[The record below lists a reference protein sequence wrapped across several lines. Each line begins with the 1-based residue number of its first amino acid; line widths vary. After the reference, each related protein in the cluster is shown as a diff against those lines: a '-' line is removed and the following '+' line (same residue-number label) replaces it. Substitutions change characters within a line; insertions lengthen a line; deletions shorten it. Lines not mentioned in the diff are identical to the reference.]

1 MRRLDR
7 TISMRNK
14 VETRLKKCKKGGKTA
29 IFLLVDSENF
39 NSTSSVEKMAKELL
53 KASKTMKD
61 FYPVILVGGSS
72 ATDQMGM
79 DRAVRILRRKT
90 KLDSEIPTASMPDI
104 IFMLLIFFMV
114 TTVLREYS
122 GLPISLP
129 KAKRIEKL
137 KSKRHTS
144 HIWVSKD
151 GLISI
156 EDKLYASDGIRHVMY
171 EKRVADP
178 QLVVSLK
185 ADERAKMGLISSI
198 HTELRKAD
206 ALKLNYSTK
215 TAVD

>member
-1 MRRLDR
+1 MMKLD
-7 TISMRNK
+7 
-14 VETRLKKCKKGGKTA
+14 
-29 IFLLVDSENF
+29 
-39 NSTSSVEKMAKELL
+39 
-53 KASKTMKD
+53 
-61 FYPVILVGGSS
+61 
-72 ATDQMGM
+72 
-79 DRAVRILRRKT
+79 RKT

-156 EDKLYASDGIRHVMY
+156 EDKLYASDGIRHIMY

-178 QLVVSLK
+178 QLVISLK
-185 ADERAKMGLISSI
+185 ADERAKMGLISEI
-198 HTELRKAD
+198 HGELRKAD
-206 ALKLNYSTK
+206 ALKLNYSSK

>member
-1 MRRLDR
+1 
-7 TISMRNK
+7 
-14 VETRLKKCKKGGKTA
+14 
-29 IFLLVDSENF
+29 
-39 NSTSSVEKMAKELL
+39 
-53 KASKTMKD
+53 MK
-61 FYPVILVGGSS
+61 L
-72 ATDQMGM
+72 T
-79 DRAVRILRRKT
+79 RKT
-90 KLDSEIPTASMPDI
+90 KLKSEIPTASMPDI

-156 EDKLYASDGIRHVMY
+156 EDRLYASDGIRHVMY

-185 ADERAKMGLISSI
+185 ADELAKMGLISAI
-198 HTELRKAD
+198 HIELRKAD

>member
-1 MRRLDR
+1 M
-7 TISMRNK
+7 MK
-14 VETRLKKCKKGGKTA
+14 
-29 IFLLVDSENF
+29 F
-39 NSTSSVEKMAKELL
+39 N
-53 KASKTMKD
+53 
-61 FYPVILVGGSS
+61 
-72 ATDQMGM
+72 
-79 DRAVRILRRKT
+79 RKT

-156 EDKLYASDGIRHVMY
+156 EDKLYASDGIRHIMY

-178 QLVVSLK
+178 QLVISLK
-185 ADERAKMGLISSI
+185 ADERAKMGLISER
-198 HTELRKAD
+198 HGELRKAD
-206 ALKLNYSTK
+206 ALKLN
-215 TAVD
+215 

>member
-1 MRRLDR
+1 M
-7 TISMRNK
+7 K
-14 VETRLKKCKKGGKTA
+14 V
-29 IFLLVDSENF
+29 N
-39 NSTSSVEKMAKELL
+39 
-53 KASKTMKD
+53 
-61 FYPVILVGGSS
+61 
-72 ATDQMGM
+72 
-79 DRAVRILRRKT
+79 RKT
-90 KLDSEIPTASMPDI
+90 KLDTEIPTASMPDI

-171 EKRVADP
+171 EKRVANP
-178 QLVVSLK
+178 QLVISLK
-185 ADERAKMGLISSI
+185 ADERARMGLISEI
-198 HTELRKAD
+198 HGELRKAD
-206 ALKLNYSTK
+206 ALKVNYSSK